1 MKFDLKNSKL
11 LFEVRYTVPGDK
23 ESYTY
28 EMLYKTKDDKCFIH
42 FEGGKYSE
50 YAVKIGFNDYKA
62 RSGNYFVDKYDIDI
76 WKSISE
82 KMQKTHPNKYMIID
96 WEKEEEEIILEEK
109 KQNDDFIMEIS
120 RLSEAELPF

>member
-11 LFEVRYTVPGDK
+11 LFEVRYTVPRNK
-23 ESYTY
+23 EIYTY
-28 EMLYKTKDDKCFIH
+28 EMLYKTKDDKYFMH

-50 YAVKIGFNDYKA
+50 YAVKIGMNDYKP
-62 RSGNYFVDKYDIDI
+62 RSGNYFIDEYDIDV
-76 WKSISE
+76 WKRVSE
-82 KMQKTHPNKYMIID
+82 KMKKAYPNQYMIID
-96 WEKEEEEIILEEK
+96 WEKEEEERILEEK

>member
-1 MKFDLKNSKL
+1 MKFNLEQSKL
-11 LFEVRYTVPGDK
+11 LYEVRYKVPGDK

-28 EMLYKTKDDKCFIH
+28 EMLYRNKDGKYFMH

-50 YAVKIGFNDYKA
+50 YAVKIGMHDYKP
-62 RSGNYFVDKYDIDI
+62 RSGNYFIDRGDIGV
-76 WKSISE
+76 WKVVSQ
-82 KMQKTHPNKYMIID
+82 KMQEERPNKYMIID
-96 WEKEEEEIILEEK
+96 WEKEEQERILEEK

>member
-11 LFEVRYTVPGDK
+11 LFEVRYTIPGDK
-23 ESYTY
+23 ENYTY

-50 YAVKIGFNDYKA
+50 YVVKIGFNDYKA
-62 RSGNYFVDKYDIDI
+62 RSGNYFVDKYGIDI
-76 WKSISE
+76 WKSIVG
-82 KMQKTHPNKYMIID
+82 KMQKTYPNKYMIID
-96 WEKEEEEIILEEK
+96 WEKEEEEVILEDK
-109 KQNDDFIMEIS
+109 KQNDNFIMEIS

>member
-50 YAVKIGFNDYKA
+50 YAVKIGMHDYKP
-62 RSGNYFVDKYDIDI
+62 RSGNYFIDKHDIGV
-76 WKSISE
+76 WKMVAK
-82 KMQKTHPNKYMIID
+82 KMQKECSNKYMIID
-96 WEKEEEEIILEEK
+96 WEKEEEERILEEK